1 MSASIRRV
9 EYFTTTVHGAPE
21 EAYAL
26 LGRLAAAG
34 VNLLAF
40 NAIPVGLKAT
50 QLVLF
55 PEDSHMLAHL
65 AGEKRLDLAGPD
77 HALLISGDDE
87 LGLLARLHEQ
97 LAHAGVLP
105 YASSGVTDGRGGF
118 GYIIYIREDQIAT
131 AARAL
136 GL

>member
-21 EAYAL
+21 EAYSL

-55 PEDSHMLAHL
+55 PEDSDMLGHL
-65 AGEKRLDLAGPD
+65 AREKQLDMAGPD
-77 HALLISGDDE
+77 HALLITGDDE

-97 LAHAGVLP
+97 LSQAGVLP

-131 AARAL
+131 ATRAL